1 MAAFGGMT
9 LTNKGL
15 VLQGKAQAGTPLN
28 YTRIAVGDGSLSGQ
42 SIPAL
47 NSLISPKKSLP
58 VIRLQIQPPNKA
70 VIGTVLRNAEMTS
83 GFYFREVG
91 VFAQDPDAGEI
102 LYAYANAGTSAEYI
116 APGGGSDVIE
126 KAFNC
131 IVAVGTAANVTAV
144 IDESLVFARESEFTT
159 HRTAAEL
166 DHPDG
171 SVTAAKLAPAAATDA
186 AIGSRTVS
194 DSTAPTGDA
203 GTLTGILGWLAN
215 MVKGITGKTSWRT
228 PPATTLEAASGHMK
242 DTTVHLTPAERT
254 LWNAKETTT
263 GAQAKADAAQAAA
276 IAAAAADAAA
286 KANAAAAASI
296 PASQKGVA
304 NGLATLDGTTRLPAG
319 QLPASVPQ
327 QTTADVTYYVRTDG
341 NDGNNGLANTA
352 AGAFRT
358 IGKAISVLPRVI
370 NHAVVINV
378 AAGSYA
384 EELLFDGFN
393 GRGSLYV
400 VGSSTLAGATNY
412 KIKNV
417 HGSRNTI
424 RINING
430 FESTDAPLGRNSAS
444 ANIIE
449 NPGFFEFAQ
458 FRSVFV
464 DTTKTG
470 ICAVGSP
477 AVSSYQCEI
486 SGKSYQ
492 CFAAYMGRVNAQE
505 LSGSGNTYRFRAIT
519 GGIISYLGVTSTGT
533 DVASDG
539 AIIIPGSGILNPWGD
554 NTLTSRSRVRSGPS
568 GAQTITSGTFSKL
581 VAPFASEYVDALGE
595 YTPSQAKFVATQTGE
610 YFVRA
615 VIEMSIGSAAAGTGA
630 HLRPS
635 VNGTYWP
642 IAGSVTVLG
651 PGTYR
656 IEAVCL
662 ITLNVGDV
670 LEWYMYQNFGASV
683 TTNADSNFTYLNLIR
698 VA

>member
-58 VIRLQIQPPNKA
+58 VTRLQIQPPNKA

-116 APGGGSDVIE
+116 VPGGGSDVIE

-194 DSTAPTGDA
+194 DSTAPTGDT
-203 GTLTGILGWLAN
+203 GTLTGIVGWLAN
-215 MVKGITGKTSWRT
+215 MVKAITGKTSWRT

-242 DTTVHLTPAERT
+242 DTTVHLTPAERAS
-254 LWNAKETTT
+254 WNAKETTT

-304 NGLATLDGTTRLPAG
+304 NGLATLDATTRLPAG

-358 IGKAISVLPRVI
+358 IGKAISVIPAIV
-370 NHAVVINV
+370 NHNLTIVV
-378 AAGSYA
+378 AAGTYNEDIVVLGKTGAGAINLYAGGGTVNVLSLSVVRCGVIVAVNTIVMTTASKDAISVYQSVALNLTSVSATASASSYA
-384 EELLFDGFN
+384 GVNADTSN
-393 GRGSLYV
+393 VYIY
-400 VGSSTLAGATNY
+400 SSTFSN
-412 KIKNV
+412 K
-417 HGSRNTI
+417 SRGIFASFNSKVI
-424 RINING
+424 SIN
-430 FESTDAPLGRNSAS
+430 NSGTGNS
-444 ANIIE
+444 Q
-449 NPGFFEFAQ
+449 GLFADGGGQ
-458 FRSVFV
+458 V
-464 DTTKTG
+464 TKYGTQ
-470 ICAVGSP
+470 P
-477 AVSSYQCEI
+477 
-486 SGKSYQ
+486 
-492 CFAAYMGRVNAQE
+492 
-505 LSGSGNTYRFRAIT
+505 
-519 GGIISYLGVTSTGT
+519 GGIVVEAIGNGIITSGV
-533 DVASDG
+533 
-539 AIIIPGSGILNPWGD
+539 LNPWGD
-554 NTLTSRSRVRSGPS
+554 SNVLQRTFINASKNTAQSISANTKTKLTFEVENYDTLNEWNNNRFTANKEGKFHIDVHIGVTASVVG
-568 GAQTITSGTFSKL
+568 QFVDLIL
-581 VAPFASEYVDALGE
+581 VANGLDS
-595 YTPSQAKFVATQTGE
+595 ATTRI
-610 YFVRA
+610 FCN
-615 VIEMSIGSAAAGTGA
+615 SSLTGA
-630 HLRPS
+630 SLTLSDTLYISSSGQYVEFYVYSNAAFS
-635 VNGTYWP
+635 VEQFGDRNR
-642 IAGSVTVLG
+642 VK
-651 PGTYR
+651 
-656 IEAVCL
+656 
-662 ITLNVGDV
+662 IT
-670 LEWYMYQNFGASV
+670 AS
-683 TTNADSNFTYLNLIR
+683 A
-698 VA
+698 